1 MARRFHTIEQ
11 LRRTAKART
20 PRFAFDFI
28 DGGAGTEMGLAENEA
43 GLRRVKL
50 IPRVLTGCETR
61 STATQLFGRQYALP
75 IALAPI
81 GMAGVGW
88 SGAERGMAQ
97 AAAAANV
104 PYILSTAA
112 CLSIEDAASEA
123 GENFW
128 FQLYAGK
135 DASMVD
141 DLVDRADASGAQALI
156 LTVDVPVG
164 GKRLR
169 DLKNKFILP
178 LRPSLAM
185 AWDVVSHPQW
195 SLATLQA
202 GAPRF
207 ANMERYSE
215 KGAKASSLAEL
226 MSAQSSARI
235 DWTFLGE
242 LRKRWDRK
250 LIVKGVMHPEDAKR
264 IIDAGVDGVIVSNHG
279 GRQLDASPAPIDM
292 LPLVRAAV
300 GPNATVMV
308 DGGFRSGED
317 VAKALVL
324 GADMVLLGR
333 AFCYGVGALGP
344 RKGPEEVIRI
354 IREEL
359 DRAMA
364 LLGCHD
370 LSGLGQGRH
379 RP

>member
-1 MARRFHTIEQ
+1 MAGRFHTIDQ

-28 DGGAGTEMGLAENEA
+28 DGGAGTETGLAENEA
-43 GLRRVKL
+43 ALRRLKL
-50 IPRVLTGCETR
+50 IPRVLTGCEQR
-61 STATQLFGRQYALP
+61 STEMELFGRRYSLP
-75 IALAPI
+75 VAAAPI

-88 SGAERGMAQ
+88 PGAERGVAR
-97 AAAAANV
+97 AAAAANI

-112 CLSIEDAASEA
+112 CLSIEDAAADA

-128 FQLYAGK
+128 FQLYAGRDPK
-135 DASMVD
+135 MVD
-141 DLVDRADASGAQALI
+141 DLVDRADVSGASVLV

-169 DLKNKFILP
+169 DLKNRFILP
-178 LRPSLAM
+178 LRPSFAM
-185 AWDVVSHPQW
+185 AADVLTHPAW
-195 SLATLQA
+195 SLATLRA
-202 GAPRF
+202 GPPRF

-215 KGAKASSLAEL
+215 KGARASSLAEL

-235 DWTFLGE
+235 DWAFLAE
-242 LRKRWDRK
+242 LRKRWDRP
-250 LIVKGVMHPEDAKR
+250 LVVKGVMHPEDAR
-264 IIDAGVDGVIVSNHG
+264 RVIEAGADAVIVSNHG
-279 GRQLDASPAPIDM
+279 GRQLDASAAPVDM

-300 GPNATVMV
+300 GPDAKVLV
-308 DGGFRSGED
+308 DGGFRTGED

-344 RKGPEEVIRI
+344 REGPDEVVRI

-370 LSGLGQGRH
+370 LRGLGRERH
-379 RP
+379 L

>member
-1 MARRFHTIEQ
+1 MGRRFHTIDQ

-43 GLRRVKL
+43 ALRRVKL
-50 IPRVLTGCETR
+50 IPRVLTGCEQR
-61 STATQLFGRQYALP
+61 STAAELFGRQYSLP

-88 SGAERGMAQ
+88 PGAERGMAQ
-97 AAAAANV
+97 AAAAADV

-112 CLSIEDAASEA
+112 CLSIEDAAAEA
-123 GENFW
+123 GEVFW

-135 DASMVD
+135 DPAMVD

-185 AWDVVSHPQW
+185 AWDVVSHPEW

-235 DWTFLGE
+235 DWTFLAE
-242 LRKRWDRK
+242 LRRRWDRR
-250 LIVKGVMHPEDAKR
+250 LIVKGVMHPKDARR
-264 IIDAGVDGVIVSNHG
+264 IVEAGADAVIVSNHG

-300 GPNATVMV
+300 GPDATVMV

-370 LSGLGQGRH
+370 LRGLGAERH
-379 RP
+379 RA